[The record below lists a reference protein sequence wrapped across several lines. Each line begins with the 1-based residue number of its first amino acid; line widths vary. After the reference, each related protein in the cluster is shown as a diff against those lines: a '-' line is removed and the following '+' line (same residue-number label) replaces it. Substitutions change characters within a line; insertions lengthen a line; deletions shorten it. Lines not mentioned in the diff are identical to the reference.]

1 MPQEEKNTITMFKN
15 LYFFF
20 YFILFFKF
28 FKILKLE
35 GNFVSQMYMKNNRLL
50 TAAGPLPLCLPL
62 RDRKKKKN
70 RILIKLL
77 SNSPSTVKNKINKDL
92 T

>member
-1 MPQEEKNTITMFKN
+1 MFKN

-20 YFILFFKF
+20 NLFFKF

-35 GNFVSQMYMKNNRLL
+35 GIFVSQMYMKNNRLL

>member
-15 LYFFF
+15 LFVFFF
-20 YFILFFKF
+20 FSFFFKF

-62 RDRKKKKN
+62 RDRKKKK
-70 RILIKLL
+70 
-77 SNSPSTVKNKINKDL
+77 SHFD
-92 T
+92 